1 LAAGP
6 QRFEGGERF
15 LYGCIE
21 EDSMIKK
28 ALIAALVAPAA
39 LAALA
44 AAPSVRPASSGS
56 TVSPARAVQAVEAP
70 ATTRLKAY
78 IDAFNSGRP
87 ERMREF
93 FETHFAA
100 PALQSASIADRLARY
115 ESGRL
120 QLKSFALKRVVAER
134 SDQSFFLVRTGGGM
148 DALLG
153 GVVESTAPHKLLS
166 ITLEPVEN
174 PDDIVVPDPKADE
187 GEFAASARAYLEE
200 QARAEEFSGVVLVAR
215 GDRVIFHEAFG
226 FADRD
231 KKISNRR
238 DTKFNLGS
246 VNKNFTRLA
255 VHQLA
260 AAGKLSLDDTIGKHL
275 PDYPNA
281 GAAQKVT
288 IRHLLSMTS
297 GIGDFFGPRYDATPK
312 DKIRSLRDYLPLFA
326 DRPLEFE
333 PGAANRYSNGGYVVL
348 GLIIEKASGR
358 DYYDYVRENIF
369 KPCGMS
375 DTDSYPRDAGVPNL
389 ALGYTRREGS
399 RGWTLNHDTL
409 PGRGSSAGGGYSTA
423 DDLLRYVKAL
433 RDGKVVL
440 PDSASGLG
448 IAGGAPGINASLD
461 WDPRR
466 DEVVIVLANLDP
478 PAAGRTSRKIRS
490 WLPR

>member
-1 LAAGP
+1 
-6 QRFEGGERF
+6 
-15 LYGCIE
+15 
-21 EDSMIKK
+21 MMKK
-28 ALIAALVAPAA
+28 ALIAALAA
-39 LAALA
+39 LAALTAIA
-44 AAPSVRPASSGS
+44 AAVPAVSPVSLVPSV
-56 TVSPARAVQAVEAP
+56 RAVQAAEAP

-78 IDAFNSGRP
+78 IEAFNSGRSG
-87 ERMREF
+87 RMKEF

-100 PALQSASIADRLARY
+100 SALQTASIADRLARF
-115 ESGRL
+115 ENGRL
-120 QLKSFALKRVVAER
+120 QLKSFALKRVVTER
-134 SDQSFFLVRTGGGM
+134 SDQSFLLVRTGGGM

-153 GVVESTAPHKLLS
+153 GLVETTTPNKLLS

-200 QARAEEFSGVVLVAR
+200 QTRADEFSGVVLVAR

-226 FADRD
+226 YADRD
-231 KKISNRR
+231 EKISNRR

-246 VNKNFTRLA
+246 INKNFTRLA

-281 GAAQKVT
+281 RAAAQVT
-288 IRHLLSMTS
+288 VRHLLSMTS

-333 PGAANRYSNGGYVVL
+333 PGTANRYSNGGYVVL

-423 DDLLRYVKAL
+423 EDLLRYVKAL
-433 RDGKVVL
+433 RDGKVAL
-440 PDSASGLG
+440 PDAASGLG

-466 DEVVIVLANLDP
+466 DEVVIVLTNLDP